1 MPVSLAWY
9 GVSTFRLEVD
19 GTVLFLD
26 AYMDR
31 VAAAPPVGLS
41 AAQVQRADYVLVGH
55 AHFDHLAGADTIA
68 LNTGAT
74 IMANYESIRLAA
86 DAGVPDAQLV
96 AVSGGEPVQLTDD
109 LRVRVFPG
117 LHSCVWSGGIIDAD
131 AEVTGDDAVT
141 HQQRMAR
148 MRTGGQLPPGLH
160 SPRGD
165 GGALGYLLETRHGT
179 IWFSDTSGYWT
190 GVVDG
195 LRPDVAILAV
205 AGRGNIDGQPIQ
217 GSLAGFVA
225 GQAALLR
232 PRRVV
237 YCHHDDWM
245 PGFTHGRQDTAGV
258 TRRIHAEAGESVDT
272 IDPEYDTPMAILDG
286 LPG

>member
-1 MPVSLAWY
+1 MPVSLSWY

-19 GTVLFLD
+19 DTVVFLD

-31 VAAAPPVGLS
+31 VPAAPPVGLS
-41 AAQVQRADYVLVGH
+41 TAEIQRADYVLVGH

-68 LNTGAT
+68 RNTGAT
-74 IMANYESIRLAA
+74 VIANYESIRLAFE
-86 DAGVPDAQLV
+86 AGVPEAQLLP
-96 AVSGGEPVQLTDD
+96 VSGGEPVELAPG

-117 LHSCVWSGGIIDAD
+117 LHSCIWSGGMLNAD
-131 AEVTGDDAVT
+131 DEITGDDAVT
-141 HQQRMAR
+141 HQQRRAR
-148 MRTGGQLPPGLH
+148 MGIGGQLPPGLH

-165 GGALGYLLETRHGT
+165 GGALGYLLETRHGS

-205 AGRGNIDGQPIQ
+205 AGRGNIDGEPIQ

-245 PGFTHGRQDTAGV
+245 PGVTRGRQDTAGV
-258 TRRIHAEAGESVDT
+258 TRLIKDLAGESVDT
-272 IDPEYDTPMAILDG
+272 VDPEYDTPIAILDS